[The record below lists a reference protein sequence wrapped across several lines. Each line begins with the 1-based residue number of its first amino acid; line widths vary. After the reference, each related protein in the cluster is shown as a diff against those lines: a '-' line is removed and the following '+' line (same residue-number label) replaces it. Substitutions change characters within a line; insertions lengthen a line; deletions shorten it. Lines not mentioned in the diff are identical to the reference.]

1 MTFAFTY
8 LYFFFTCIWS
18 LTRTAALFLFP
29 LNFAKSMTF
38 VVDCCTFQPKQKCA
52 HFKCSLH
59 DLSKLMIKHPIF
71 LLIWFQGSKMKYYFS
86 CWSSW
91 YRSLHI
97 FGGEQSSLKLKLLL
111 FSKARSCK
119 RSGTLFKSLLF
130 WLAGEVSWLA
140 VEVLSPCWK

>member
-1 MTFAFTY
+1 MVVNKLCLKKCIWLKVYLPLLTTIVVLVFTY
-8 LYFFFTCIWS
+8 IWS

-97 FGGEQSSLKLKLLL
+97 FGGEQSSLKLKLFL
-111 FSKARSCK
+111 FFNPIW
-119 RSGTLFKSLLF
+119 G
-130 WLAGEVSWLA
+130 W
-140 VEVLSPCWK
+140 VENMR